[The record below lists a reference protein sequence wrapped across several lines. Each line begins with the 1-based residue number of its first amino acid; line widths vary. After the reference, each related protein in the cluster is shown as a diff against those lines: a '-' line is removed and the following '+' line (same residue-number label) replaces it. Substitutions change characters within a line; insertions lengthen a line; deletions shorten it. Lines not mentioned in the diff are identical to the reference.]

1 MKQII
6 NLERLKSQ
14 MAKEFGITVEQI
26 NQYLQ
31 KEVFNKEISQ
41 LNQRQLRQ
49 TLTNANGE
57 LKRLF
62 GTYANGLK
70 DDWKTLFG
78 HRYQLQAGETYRQY
92 LNTPKA
98 LQAYADKIFDKP
110 LNLTANTGISLN
122 ELLAK
127 FSDDEAK
134 KITNAIRL
142 AHYESLPNSKL
153 VQMIRGSKAQRY
165 QDGILATS
173 TRHAKTIANTGTAI
187 MASEA
192 KQQFIKDNKD
202 TVRGIKVV
210 ATLDLRTSAIC
221 RHLDGEFMPIERAK
235 YPPYHFNCRSSFEIV
250 YDGYIPPK
258 QRASMNG
265 VVENQTYYEWLKTQP
280 DNYQDEVL
288 GKKRA
293 KLFRDGDMTAEK
305 FRQLQLDRNFTPM
318 TLDEMVALEPTA
330 FDKAFG
336 AVIKLDNIKDG
347 VLTVKRADWGNLPN
361 VMIAHTKDTI
371 TTHKHYQKAK
381 SGELSSALFLVD
393 EYLTDDFVLKLHHA
407 IKGYDNVR
415 IVPVHAEEQLGRNK
429 IPMAYALALSEMLG
443 VDMDLDI
450 VQAKRAYRTSS
461 DGVGRLL
468 KRVSFDGVVLSGHH
482 YVIVDDVITQ
492 GGTLADLR
500 GFIESKG
507 GKVILASTLNGK
519 PNSAK
524 LPITK
529 ATLGQL
535 RKQAGKEIEQ
545 WWQEQF
551 GYDFSQFTESEAR
564 YLAKQIHR
572 YGIDAIRDTLFA
584 SRP

>member
-1 MKQII
+1 
-6 NLERLKSQ
+6 

-41 LNQRQLRQ
+41 LTQRQLRQ

-62 GTYANGLK
+62 GAYAHGLK
-70 DDWKTLFG
+70 DDWKALFG

-110 LNLTANTGISLN
+110 LHLTANTGISLN

-142 AHYESLPNSKL
+142 AHYESLTNSKL
-153 VQMIRGSKAQRY
+153 VQMIRGSRANRY

-192 KQQFIKDNKD
+192 KQKFIKDNKD

-250 YDGYIPPK
+250 YDGYTPPK
-258 QRASMNG
+258 QRASMDG
-265 VVENQTYYEWLKTQP
+265 VVKNQTYYEWLKNQP
-280 DNYQDEVL
+280 DGYQDEVL

-293 KLFRDGDMTAEK
+293 KLFRDGGMTTEK

-318 TLDEMVALEPTA
+318 TLDEMRQAEPLVFENVFKTSLNRWISK
-330 FDKAFG
+330 DKREYYQELAKTYL
-336 AVIKLDNIKDG
+336 AEPIAKY
-347 VLTVKRADWGNLPN
+347 NLS
-361 VMIAHTKDTI
+361 VDEFMAI
-371 TTHKHYQKAK
+371 KHYTSDGFTSLNAYLYGKYPNATDAEKQTFEHIRRLLNQALQKMPIYQGK
-381 SGELSSALFLVD
+381 STRIVGLSDGEILQYQVGSIITWQAFSSSSMGKDVIIDQA
-393 EYLTDDFVLKLHHA
+393 
-407 IKGYDNVR
+407 NVR
-415 IVPVHAEEQLGRNK
+415 FSINGESARRIDE
-429 IPMAYALALSEMLG
+429 I
-443 VDMDLDI
+443 
-450 VQAKRAYRTSS
+450 
-461 DGVGRLL
+461 
-468 KRVSFDGVVLSGHH
+468 SGHDEQEVLFSAPTSFRVVSVKKIGH
-482 YVIVDDVITQ
+482 MTY
-492 GGTLADLR
+492 
-500 GFIESKG
+500 IE
-507 GKVILASTLNGK
+507 L
-519 PNSAK
+519 
-524 LPITK
+524 
-529 ATLGQL
+529 
-535 RKQAGKEIEQ
+535 EE
-545 WWQEQF
+545 
-551 GYDFSQFTESEAR
+551 
-564 YLAKQIHR
+564 
-572 YGIDAIRDTLFA
+572 
-584 SRP
+584 